1 MSAPGK
7 GASVPTPEH
16 DAATRSRIVD
26 QLVEIT
32 MTAEAQLQEYQAARR
47 ELDEAARTLGARI
60 VAAEDAMRG
69 SRRRFISVLREV
81 APGCVTLTYN
91 SSHRNNAQ
99 LQADLDDVMGELRER
114 GVNLSVVLAEWL
126 GAGNTVVD
134 ANWRPS
140 RVEFEEAVNM
150 AARIAADRRRRV

>member
-1 MSAPGK
+1 
-7 GASVPTPEH
+7 
-16 DAATRSRIVD
+16 
-26 QLVEIT
+26 
-32 MTAEAQLQEYQAARR
+32 
-47 ELDEAARTLGARI
+47 
-60 VAAEDAMRG
+60 
-69 SRRRFISVLREV
+69 
-81 APGCVTLTYN
+81 
-91 SSHRNNAQ
+91 

-150 AARIAADRRRRV
+150 AARIAAERRRKL

>member
-1 MSAPGK
+1 VSAPGK
-7 GASVPTPEH
+7 GAAAPTPEH
-16 DAATRSRIVD
+16 DAAARSRVVD

-60 VAAEDAMRG
+60 VSAESAMRG

-91 SSHRNNAQ
+91 SSHRNDTK

-114 GVNLSVVLAEWL
+114 GAQLGVVLGDWL
-126 GAGNTVVD
+126 GAGHTVVD
-134 ANWRPS
+134 INWRPAT
-140 RVEFEEAVNM
+140 VEFEEAVNM
-150 AARIAADRRRRV
+150 AARCSAERRRKL